1 MAAATIIAISGQAW
15 ARDEAG
21 NIRELRIGDVLQEGE
36 VLITSANGQV
46 QLDFADGS
54 GANVVEGGQEVA
66 VTPELDSDLIV
77 ATEDASAMDDDLEA
91 LLSALDDDGDLLE
104 LLDATAAGAGAGGGG
119 GGGSSFVRVARVAEE
134 TDPLAFS
141 TDGGLDGAEF
151 VEFGGGA
158 VAVATDDADTVVVD
172 TTPPTLT
179 VDAPSGNDN
188 TPIITGTSS
197 EVGGT
202 VTVIVTDAAGNTQE
216 LESVVGSDGTWS
228 VEVTTPLAEGDYTV
242 DASITDAAGN
252 TGTASGG
259 GVIDTTAP
267 LLTIDAPSGNDTTPT
282 INGTSDEIGGTVSVV
297 VTDAAGNRQELEA
310 VVGDDG
316 TWSVEVETALAE
328 GDYTVDASITDA
340 AGNTGTTSDTGTVE
354 TVVSELTVTAAVDN
368 GDATLDIS
376 GTSVDVAAGSVVA
389 ITITDQN
396 GNTVTAQAT
405 VGADGNYLVENVNV
419 ESLTDGPLTIDAVAT
434 DNNGNTI
441 EADTSAV
448 LDAVES
454 ALSVNATVDNDAA
467 TLDISGS
474 TTDVPENGVV
484 NITITDQN
492 GNTVTAQATVGAD
505 GNYLVENVNVESLT
519 DGPLTIDA
527 VATDNNG
534 NTIEADTSAVLDA
547 VESALSVN
555 ATVDNDAATLDIS
568 GSTTDV
574 PENGVVNI
582 TITDQNG
589 NTVTAQATVGADGNY
604 LVENVN
610 VESLTDGP
618 LTIDAVATDNNGNT
632 IEADTSAVLDA
643 VESALS
649 VNATVD
655 NDAATLDISG
665 STTDVPENG
674 VVNITITDQNGNT
687 VTAQA
692 TVGADGNYLV
702 ENVNV
707 ESLTDGPLTIDAV
720 ATDNNGNTIEADTS
734 AVLDAVESAL
744 SVNATVDNDAATL
757 DISGSTTDV
766 PENGVVN
773 ITITD
778 QNGNTVTAQ
787 ATVGADGNYLVE
799 NVNVESLTD
808 GPLTIDAVATD
819 NNGNTIEADTSAVLD
834 AVESALS
841 VNATVDNDAATLDI
855 SGSTTDVPENGV
867 VNITITD
874 QNGNTVTAQA
884 TVGADGNY
892 LVENVNVESLTDGPL
907 TIDAVATDNNGNTIE
922 ADTSA
927 VLDAVESALSVN
939 ATVDNDAA
947 TLDISGSTTD
957 VPENGVVNITI
968 TDQNG
973 NTVTAQAT
981 VGADGNYLVEN
992 VNVESLTDGP
1002 LTIDAVATDN
1012 NGNTI
1017 EADTSAVLDAVE
1029 SALSVNA
1036 TVDNDAATLDIS
1048 GSTTDVPENGVVNIT
1063 ITDQNGN
1070 TVTAQATVGA
1080 DGNYLVENV
1089 NVESLTDGPLTIDAV
1104 ATDNNGNTIEADTS
1118 AVLDA
1123 VESALSVNATVDN
1136 DAATL
1141 DISGSTTDV
1150 A

>member
-54 GANVVEGGQEVA
+54 GASVVEGGQEVA

-141 TDGGLDGAEF
+141 TDGGLEGAEF
-151 VEFGGGA
+151 VEFDGGA
-158 VAVATDDADTVVVD
+158 VAAATDDADTVVVD

-188 TPIITGTSS
+188 TPIITGTSN

-405 VGADGNYLVENVNV
+405 VDADGNYSVAGVDV
-419 ESLTDGPLTIDAVAT
+419 SGLTDGDLTIDAVAT
-434 DNNGNTI
+434 DNNGNEI
-441 EADTSAV
+441 EADTSAE

-454 ALSVNATVDNDAA
+454 ALSVNASVDNDAA

-534 NTIEADTSAVLDA
+534 NPVNGSTSAELDA
-547 VESALSVN
+547 VESSISV
-555 ATVDNDAATLDIS
+555 TATLGEIELPLDEALAQDPTLTPSVSVSNTGIIFTSMGTMVGEDGETYTIWRVINGTNEPISGSVSSYGGGFEQSMEFEPGTATFIASPAGGTHIFDTTDVSIPKAAGAQQFSYNEVVMVSNPNASSLNIS

-574 PENGVVNI
+574 AEGTVVNI

-589 NTVTAQATVGADGNY
+589 
-604 LVENVN
+604 
-610 VESLTDGP
+610 
-618 LTIDAVATDNNGNT
+618 
-632 IEADTSAVLDA
+632 
-643 VESALS
+643 
-649 VNATVD
+649 
-655 NDAATLDISG
+655 
-665 STTDVPENG
+665 
-674 VVNITITDQNGNT
+674 
-687 VTAQA
+687 
-692 TVGADGNYLV
+692 
-702 ENVNV
+702 
-707 ESLTDGPLTIDAV
+707 
-720 ATDNNGNTIEADTS
+720 
-734 AVLDAVESAL
+734 
-744 SVNATVDNDAATL
+744 
-757 DISGSTTDV
+757 
-766 PENGVVN
+766 
-773 ITITD
+773 
-778 QNGNTVTAQ
+778 
-787 ATVGADGNYLVE
+787 
-799 NVNVESLTD
+799 
-808 GPLTIDAVATD
+808 
-819 NNGNTIEADTSAVLD
+819 
-834 AVESALS
+834 
-841 VNATVDNDAATLDI
+841 
-855 SGSTTDVPENGV
+855 
-867 VNITITD
+867 
-874 QNGNTVTAQA
+874 
-884 TVGADGNY
+884 
-892 LVENVNVESLTDGPL
+892 
-907 TIDAVATDNNGNTIE
+907 
-922 ADTSA
+922 
-927 VLDAVESALSVN
+927 
-939 ATVDNDAA
+939 
-947 TLDISGSTTD
+947 
-957 VPENGVVNITI
+957 
-968 TDQNG
+968 
-973 NTVTAQAT
+973 
-981 VGADGNYLVEN
+981 
-992 VNVESLTDGP
+992 
-1002 LTIDAVATDN
+1002 
-1012 NGNTI
+1012 
-1017 EADTSAVLDAVE
+1017 
-1029 SALSVNA
+1029 
-1036 TVDNDAATLDIS
+1036 
-1048 GSTTDVPENGVVNIT
+1048 
-1063 ITDQNGN
+1063 
-1070 TVTAQATVGA
+1070 
-1080 DGNYLVENV
+1080 
-1089 NVESLTDGPLTIDAV
+1089 
-1104 ATDNNGNTIEADTS
+1104 
-1118 AVLDA
+1118 
-1123 VESALSVNATVDN
+1123 
-1136 DAATL
+1136 
-1141 DISGSTTDV
+1141 
-1150 A
+1150 